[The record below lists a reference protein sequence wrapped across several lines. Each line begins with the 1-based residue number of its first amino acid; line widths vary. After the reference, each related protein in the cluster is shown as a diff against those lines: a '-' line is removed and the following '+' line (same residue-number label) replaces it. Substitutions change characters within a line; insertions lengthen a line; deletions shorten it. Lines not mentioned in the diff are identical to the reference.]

1 MKVKRA
7 NKSKNRNA
15 NGENSKARRVVKWE
29 KRRNGKMAIEM
40 RPTD

>member
-15 NGENSKARRVVKWE
+15 NGENSKARRVFKWE
-29 KRRNGKMAIEM
+29 RAPKWGNGH
-40 RPTD
+40 